1 MKRRLAELIEAM
13 IAAALVMGAA
23 APRAPMVR
31 VPAGV
36 SRPLYGT
43 SAPVAVGSFLI
54 DRDPV
59 TRGEYAEWKTGK
71 PSKSADRD
79 YPMVNVSVGEAAAF
93 CSARGSRLPTLGEWE
108 YAARETNT
116 QGLVSVYAT
125 RAAERPISRAATNAL
140 GIRGLHDRVW
150 EWVSD
155 PNMNVGPHAHHHME
169 GAGHDMSCAG
179 AAIGANDTR
188 DYPAFL
194 RAAFRSGLTE
204 STRLPTLGFRC
215 AR

>member
-1 MKRRLAELIEAM
+1 MTRRLAEMIGAM

-23 APRAPMVR
+23 APRSPMVR
-31 VPAGV
+31 VPEGV
-36 SRPLYGT
+36 FRPLYGT
-43 SAPVAVGSFLI
+43 SAPVTVGAFMI

-59 TRGEYAEWKTGK
+59 TRGEYAEWRTGK
-71 PSKSADRD
+71 AVTSADRD
-79 YPMVNVSVGEAAAF
+79 YPMVNVNLAEATAF
-93 CSARGSRLPTLGEWE
+93 CSARGERLPTLAEWE

-116 QGLVSVYAT
+116 LALVSVYAT
-125 RAAERPISRAATNAL
+125 RAIERPVGRAATNVI
-140 GIRGLHDRVW
+140 GIRGLHDLVW

-155 PNMNVGPHAHHHME
+155 PNLNVGPHAHHHME

-194 RAAFRSGLTE
+194 RAAFRSGLTD

-215 AR
+215 AM